1 MSPRHIALVPAAGV
15 GARFGASTPKQY
27 SLLLGQTVLH
37 HTLAVLQ
44 AEVKIDLVVVVI
56 APDDPYFDQY
66 EWPDNKLMVLR
77 CGGASRAQTVQ
88 QGLNQLLQLGVL
100 QDQDWLLVHDAAR
113 CCLSSIALGQLISHL
128 YAHPIGGLLALPV
141 ADTLKR
147 ANDVGDVAETI
158 DRSGLWQAQTPQ
170 MFRARLLADAL
181 ALGDL
186 NHITDEASAIESL
199 GLQPRLVLGEASNF
213 KLTLQ
218 QDRLLAEAVLS
229 ARRAEA
235 EGTS

>member
-1 MSPRHIALVPAAGV
+1 MSPRHVALVPAAGV
-15 GARFGASTPKQY
+15 GARFGAGLPKQY
-27 SLLLGQTVLH
+27 SQLLGQTVLH

-44 AEVKIDLVVVVI
+44 AEAKIDQVVVVI

-66 EWPDNKLMVLR
+66 DWPQEKLTVLR
-77 CGGASRAQTVQ
+77 CGGVSRAQTVQ
-88 QGLNQLLQLGVL
+88 QGLAELLALGAV
-100 QDQDWLLVHDAAR
+100 QDQDWVLVHDAAR
-113 CCLSSIALGQLISHL
+113 CCLSATALSGLIGHL
-128 YAHPIGGLLALPV
+128 HGHTIGGLLALPV

-147 ANDVGDVAETI
+147 ANAEGDVAATV
-158 DRSGLWQAQTPQ
+158 DRAGLWQAQTPQ

-186 NHITDEASAIESL
+186 NQVTDEASAIEAL
-199 GLQPRLVLGEASNF
+199 GLQPKLVLGEASNF

-229 ARRAEA
+229 ARRME
-235 EGTS
+235 EKGRT

>member
-1 MSPRHIALVPAAGV
+1 MSPRHVALVPAAGV
-15 GARFGASTPKQY
+15 GVRFGAGLPKQY

-37 HTLAVLQ
+37 HTLAMLQ
-44 AEVKIDLVVVVI
+44 AELNIDQVVVVI

-66 EWPDNKLMVLR
+66 EWPFTKLTVLR

-88 QGLNQLLQLGVL
+88 QGLAELLQQGPL
-100 QDQDWLLVHDAAR
+100 QDQDWVLVHDAAR
-113 CCLSSIALGQLISHL
+113 CCLSAAALSQLIGHL
-128 YAHPIGGLLALPV
+128 HGHPIGGLLALPV

-147 ANDVGDVAETI
+147 ATADGDVAATVE
-158 DRSGLWQAQTPQ
+158 RAGLWQAQTPQ

-186 NHITDEASAIESL
+186 NHVTDEASAIEAL
-199 GLQPRLVLGEASNF
+199 GLQPKLVLGEASNF

-229 ARRAEA
+229 SRRAQQ
-235 EGTS
+235 EGTL

>member
-15 GARFGASTPKQY
+15 GARFGAGLPKQY
-27 SLLLGQTVLH
+27 SLLLGQTVLQ

-44 AEVKIDLVVVVI
+44 AEQKIDLVVVVI
-56 APDDPYFDQY
+56 APDDPYFDQHR
-66 EWPDNKLMVLR
+66 WSSSKLMVLR
-77 CGGASRAQTVQ
+77 CGGESRAQTVQ
-88 QGLNQLLQLGVL
+88 QGLNALLRQGLI

-113 CCLSSIALGQLISHL
+113 CCLSAAALAQLIQHL
-128 YAHPIGGLLALPV
+128 HAHPIGGLLALPV

-147 ANDVGDVAETI
+147 ANATGEVAATV
-158 DRSGLWQAQTPQ
+158 DRAGLWQAQTPQ

-186 NHITDEASAIESL
+186 NHVTDEASAIEAL
-199 GLQPRLVLGEASNF
+199 GLQPKLILGEASNF

-229 ARRAEA
+229 TKRAD
-235 EGTS
+235 

>member
-15 GARFGASTPKQY
+15 GARFGAGLPKQY
-27 SLLLGQTVLH
+27 SLLLGQTVLQ

-44 AEVKIDLVVVVI
+44 AEQKIDLVVVVI
-56 APDDPYFDQY
+56 APDDPYFDQHH
-66 EWPDNKLMVLR
+66 WSSSKLMVLR
-77 CGGASRAQTVQ
+77 CGGESRAQTVQ
-88 QGLNQLLQLGVL
+88 QGLNALLRQGLI

-113 CCLSSIALGQLISHL
+113 CCLSAAALAQLIQHL
-128 YAHPIGGLLALPV
+128 HAHPIGGLLALPV

-147 ANDVGDVAETI
+147 ANATGEVAATV
-158 DRSGLWQAQTPQ
+158 DRAGLWQAQTPQ

-186 NHITDEASAIESL
+186 NHVTDEASAIEAL
-199 GLQPRLVLGEASNF
+199 GLQPKLILGEASNF

-229 ARRAEA
+229 TKRAD
-235 EGTS
+235 